1 MRVRTFGLFYV
12 ACVILFLETRP
23 LRAQWIPQDEQRIRW
38 VSAEKNSRIRRPP
51 GIRPETVVSEQPVSE
66 QQFLPL
72 DAAIRLA
79 LENSE
84 VIRVLTGTGAVS
96 SGTTVYDTAVAV
108 GEIDIAKAQFDPVL
122 RANSAYQHSEFPFL
136 NAAGNDLTGVA
147 ASSNDASVTLL
158 DRNQTG
164 GQAVLSAGN
173 RFEPTDGD
181 GFTTR
186 NRPRLELSYSQP
198 LLAGAGLRANR
209 TAIVIARLRTEQS
222 FFRYKGSM
230 QNLVFGVI
238 SAYWQLVRARTELWA
253 REQQVELLEV
263 TLRSR
268 LARANAELDS
278 RASTAQAQVSL
289 SLAKATR
296 LSARANVLQSEAALR
311 NIMGVPPENDR
322 RLVPSTPPTLQRIE
336 FDWNEIVSTAQALDP
351 ELVELNLVLRADE
364 ERLVQRK
371 NVARPAVSADALY
384 SWNGLS
390 GQLAGGGRIGDPGL
404 GENTSWSMGITFSVP
419 LSLRES
425 RAAVRSQELIL
436 ARDRAA
442 IQQHLHQLEHDL
454 ATVLRS
460 TEQNLAQYDAYRE
473 ARDAAWTSVKLQRAE
488 RGTGRTNVLNE
499 LLAITD
505 WANTVASEAQA
516 LTAYNTDLARLEL
529 QTATILDTHGI
540 RFTEER
546 FGAVGP
552 HGIMTEDIRHYPRS
566 LKAESESSRYQDS
579 GQPAEDAFGL
589 KKDESEAGDQDRPAD
604 ENEQG

>member
-1 MRVRTFGLFYV
+1 MSVRTFWLF
-12 ACVILFLETRP
+12 CVVWLTVSAGVRP
-23 LRAQWIPQDEQRIRW
+23 LRAQWIPEDEQRIRW

-51 GIRPETVVSEQPVSE
+51 GIRPETVASEEPVSE

-96 SGTTVYDTAVAV
+96 SGTTVYDTAISVSD
-108 GEIDIAKAQFDPVL
+108 IDIAKAQFDPIL

-136 NAAGNDLTGVA
+136 NATGDGLASAA
-147 ASSNDASVTLL
+147 ASANDASATLL
-158 DRNQTG
+158 DRNQLG
-164 GQAVLSAGN
+164 GQATMSAGN
-173 RFEPTDGD
+173 RFEPTDGE

-222 FFRYKGSM
+222 FFRYKASM

-253 REQQVELLEV
+253 REQQVERLEA
-263 TLRSR
+263 TLRNR
-268 LARANAELDS
+268 QARANAELDS

-296 LSARANVLQSEAALR
+296 LSARAAVLQSEAALR

-322 RLVPSTPPTLQRIE
+322 RLVPSTPPALQQID
-336 FDWNEIVSTAQALDP
+336 FNWNEIVSTAQALDP
-351 ELVELNLVLRADE
+351 ELVELNLVLRADQ
-364 ERLVQRK
+364 ERMVQRK
-371 NVARPAVSADALY
+371 NVARPALNVDASY

-390 GQLAGGGRIGDPGL
+390 GRLAGGGRITDPGL
-404 GENTSWSMGITFSVP
+404 GDNTGWSMGITFSVP
-419 LSLRES
+419 LSLREA

-460 TEQNLAQYDAYRE
+460 IEQNMAQYDAYRL
-473 ARDAAWTSVKLQRAE
+473 AREAAWINVELQRAE
-488 RGTGRTNVLNE
+488 RATGRSIVLNE

-516 LTAYNTDLARLEL
+516 LTAYNTELARLEL

-540 RFTEER
+540 RFSEER

-566 LKAESESSRYQDS
+566 LRAESESIRYGDS
-579 GQPAEDAFGL
+579 EQPAEDAFGL
-589 KKDESEAGDQDRPAD
+589 TEYGEGNRAQDPSPN
-604 ENEQG
+604 ENERE

>member
-12 ACVILFLETRP
+12 ACVILILETRP

-51 GIRPETVVSEQPVSE
+51 GIRPETVVSEQPVSV